1 MAPVDPRP
9 LIAHVVYR
17 FDTGGLENGVVNLIN
32 HMSAQSCRHAVIALT
47 EVTSYRDRVKRP
59 DVEFIELRKPPG
71 HGWLVY
77 PELYRFFASRRPEIV
92 HTRNLAAL
100 EAVLP
105 AWTARVPIRIHG
117 EHGWDAADP
126 HGCNVKYRLIRK
138 MYRPLVSGYVA
149 VSSELAA
156 YLTTRIEVPQS
167 RVTRICNGVD
177 VTRFKPCAS
186 TRAPIDGCPF
196 NDRSLWVVG
205 TVGRMERVK
214 NQTLLA
220 HAFVRALQ
228 LAPEQ
233 SQRMRLIMVGE
244 GPLRVEAQQILRRAG
259 CEHLSWLPGV
269 RDDIPDVLRGLDCF
283 VLPSLAEGVSNTI
296 LEAMA
301 TGLPVIATGVG
312 GNAELVDAGKT
323 GELIPPSDVEAM
335 AAQIVAYAGA
345 PDRAMLAGQAGRSR
359 VMQLFTI
366 ESMVAQYW
374 KLYQR
379 YLQMRRP
386 DLKYVSA

>member
-1 MAPVDPRP
+1 VRPIDPRP

-17 FDTGGLENGVVNLIN
+17 FDTGGLENGVINLIN
-32 HMSAQSCRHAVIALT
+32 HMPAESCRHAVIALT
-47 EVTSYRDRVKRP
+47 EVTAYRDRVKRR

-77 PELYRFFASRRPEIV
+77 PELYRFFAARHPDIV

-100 EAVLP
+100 EAVAP
-105 AWTARVPIRIHG
+105 AWAARVPIRIHG

-126 HGCNVKYRLIRK
+126 YGCNVRYRLIRK
-138 MYRPLVSGYVA
+138 LYRPLVSGYVA

-156 YLTTRIEVPQS
+156 YLTSTIGVPQS

-177 VTRFKPCAS
+177 VTRFKPCAG
-186 TRAPIDGCPF
+186 TRGAITGCPF
-196 NDRSLWVVG
+196 DDPSLWIIG

-228 LAPEQ
+228 LAPEE
-233 SQRMRLIMVGE
+233 SKRMRLVMVGD
-244 GPLRVEAQQILRRAG
+244 GSLRAEAQEILRHG
-259 CEHLSWLPGV
+259 DCEHLSWLPGV
-269 RDDIPDVLRGLDCF
+269 RDDIPAILRGVDCF

-301 TGLPVIATGVG
+301 TALPVIATDVG
-312 GNAELVDAGKT
+312 GNSELVDPGNT
-323 GELIPPSDVEAM
+323 GELVPASNVEAL
-335 AAQIVAYAGA
+335 ATRILTYARA
-345 PDRAMLAGQAGRSR
+345 PDVAFLAGNAGRSR

-366 ESMVAQYW
+366 DSMVAQYW
-374 KLYQR
+374 KLYSG
-379 YLQMRRP
+379 YLRMRRV
-386 DLKYVSA
+386 DRKYMSA